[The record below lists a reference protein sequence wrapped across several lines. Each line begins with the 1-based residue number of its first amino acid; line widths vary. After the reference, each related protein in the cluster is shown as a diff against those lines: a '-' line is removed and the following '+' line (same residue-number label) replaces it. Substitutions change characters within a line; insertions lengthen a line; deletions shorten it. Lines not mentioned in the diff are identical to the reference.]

1 LIFFDVQEALTSD
14 IIVNLDIAQEKQ
26 KGVVSDAETTSR
38 AETLWEERTE
48 AFHGGRFVRTCMIF
62 YWGLF

>member
-1 LIFFDVQEALTSD
+1 MIFFDVQEALTSD

-38 AETLWEERTE
+38 AETLWEETTV
-48 AFHGGRFVRTCMIF
+48 GTLTIF
-62 YWGLF
+62 YGVYFNSEF